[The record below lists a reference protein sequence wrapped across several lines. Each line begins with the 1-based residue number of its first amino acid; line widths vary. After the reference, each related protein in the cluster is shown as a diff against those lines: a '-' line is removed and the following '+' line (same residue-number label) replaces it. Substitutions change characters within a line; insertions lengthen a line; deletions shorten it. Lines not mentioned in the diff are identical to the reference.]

1 MFKYKYI
8 IAAVLA
14 VIGLGVA
21 LVANA
26 FGIDGTL
33 GAAQFG
39 ALAVLMLVAPANP
52 MAGFTCDDPLAE
64 IAKKFKESSEETGK
78 KMKDLSGITDE
89 MKARLDRRETLDT
102 EFTKKLDEH
111 IAETKDAQTKTQELA
126 HKLEALSTNVKSIQ
140 ADTTDPLEKAFKDN
154 TEFKSFA
161 DGGARGRFGVE
172 VEGQKAITTVTA
184 AGLMPQ
190 PYRDSIVSMERNRFV
205 MRDLLTIIPVTSGS
219 VEYAQQNLRTN
230 AAAPVAEGAAKPYS
244 DYGWTTQTAAIR
256 TLAHLA
262 KLSKQSVEDIPR
274 LLAEIQSEMRYGLS
288 ALEETQLL
296 FGNGTGQN
304 INGIMP
310 QAIGFNQAATLAK
323 VKNATAID
331 VLRMAILQVVLA
343 NAPVDGIVLN
353 PTDWALIELTKTT
366 DNAYLFARI
375 QGAIGNQLWN
385 TRIVDTPSMT
395 ADNFL
400 VGGFAYGAHMYQ
412 RTGVQVDL
420 STENDKDFENNMMTL
435 RVEER
440 IGLGVLRPYAFSK
453 GVFTTILTP

>member
-1 MFKYKYI
+1 MFKHKYI

-21 LVANA
+21 LTANA

-126 HKLEALSTNVKSIQ
+126 QKLEALSSNVKSFQ

-154 TEFKSFA
+154 SEFKSFA

-190 PYRDSIVSMERNRFV
+190 PYRDSIKVR
-205 MRDLLTIIPVTSGS
+205 I
-219 VEYAQQNLRTN
+219 
-230 AAAPVAEGAAKPYS
+230 
-244 DYGWTTQTAAIR
+244 
-256 TLAHLA
+256 LA
-262 KLSKQSVEDIPR
+262 
-274 LLAEIQSEMRYGLS
+274 
-288 ALEETQLL
+288 T
-296 FGNGTGQN
+296 
-304 INGIMP
+304 
-310 QAIGFNQAATLAK
+310 
-323 VKNATAID
+323 
-331 VLRMAILQVVLA
+331 
-343 NAPVDGIVLN
+343 
-353 PTDWALIELTKTT
+353 
-366 DNAYLFARI
+366 
-375 QGAIGNQLWN
+375 
-385 TRIVDTPSMT
+385 
-395 ADNFL
+395 
-400 VGGFAYGAHMYQ
+400 
-412 RTGVQVDL
+412 
-420 STENDKDFENNMMTL
+420 
-435 RVEER
+435 
-440 IGLGVLRPYAFSK
+440 
-453 GVFTTILTP
+453 

>member
-1 MFKYKYI
+1 MFKNKYI

-52 MAGFTCDDPLAE
+52 LAGFTCDDPLAE
-64 IAKKFKESSEETGK
+64 IARKVKEHAEETGK
-78 KMKDLSGITDE
+78 KMKDLSGMTDDF
-89 MKARLDRRETLDT
+89 KARLERQEATDT
-102 EFTKKLDEH
+102 EFMQKLDGQ
-111 IAETKDAQTKTQELA
+111 IGETKEAQAKLQELA
-126 HKLEALSTNVKSIQ
+126 QKFEALQGNVKSLE
-140 ADTTDPLEKAFKDN
+140 ADNTDPLQKAFNDN
-154 TEFKSFA
+154 SEFKSFA
-161 DGGARGRFGVE
+161 DNGARGRFGVE
-172 VEGQKAITTVTA
+172 VGEKAITTVTA

-190 PYRDSIVSMERNRFV
+190 PYRDGIVSMERNRFV

-230 AAAPVAEGAAKPYS
+230 SAATVAEGAAKPYS

-310 QAIGFNQAATLAK
+310 QAISFNQAATLAK
-323 VKNATAID
+323 VENATAID
-331 VLRMAILQVVLA
+331 VLRLAILQVVLA

-440 IGLGVLRPYAFSK
+440 IGLGVRRPYAFSK